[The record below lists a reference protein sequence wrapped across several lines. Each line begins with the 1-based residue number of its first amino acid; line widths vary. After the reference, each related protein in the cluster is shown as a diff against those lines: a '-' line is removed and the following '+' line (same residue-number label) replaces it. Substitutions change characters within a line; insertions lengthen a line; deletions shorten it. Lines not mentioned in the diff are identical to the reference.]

1 MRGLL
6 RNYIAQECKKHI
18 RRHYDYLREL
28 DENIERKTKRIGA
41 SVAKNVIRPKYWSL
55 DDRFN
60 PFKTRVPKK
69 LDLYSYTLAKKIK
82 ENAYTPARAVRYPI
96 NKEDGSQRE
105 VSVFQIPDAAL
116 SRLVYKSLLHKN
128 LNRFSAYAYAY
139 REDKGPQDAVY
150 DIFSEWKN
158 LDRIY
163 IAEFDFSKF
172 FDNISHKHL
181 WKVLDKHGFL
191 YTQEERFILG
201 AFLASESVPF
211 DDYTSKEVNKRTQGI
226 PQGTSVSLFLANLA
240 CWELDKALER
250 LGVGFC
256 RYADDTVIWSESYSK
271 VVEAYD
277 VIHRYG
283 EAMAVPINLEKSE
296 GISLVTM
303 DTKSEIKAKDS
314 IEYLGYKLSTRCISI
329 KEQRVRRIRRKLSY
343 IVYQNLLQPLKQGIF
358 NNKRLA
364 GIDWDYIVTLSQIR
378 RYLYGG
384 INDEKLRK
392 YIRGQ
397 LPKLNFRGLM
407 SYYPLVNDSEQLSK
421 LDGWLIYVLRQSLK
435 KRQAMWQTQKGKRL
449 PGPNYNWIDEI
460 NKIKAWDG
468 GNGRVYDMRIPSFSL
483 INKAMHLAISKS
495 GIGAATHP
503 ASDYY

>member
-6 RNYIAQECKKHI
+6 RNYIANECEKHI
-18 RRHYDYLREL
+18 RRHCVYLREL
-28 DENIERKTKRIGA
+28 DEEIERKTKRIGTT
-41 SVAKNVIRPKYWSL
+41 VAKNVKRPKYWAL

-60 PFKTRVPKK
+60 PFKMRIPKK
-69 LDLYSYTLAKKIK
+69 LDLYSYTLVKKIK
-82 ENAYTPARAVRYPI
+82 QNAYTPARAVQHHI
-96 NKEDGSQRE
+96 SKEDGSQRE
-105 VSVFQIPDAAL
+105 VNVFQIPDAAI

-128 LNRFSAYAYAY
+128 LNRLSAYAYAY
-139 REDKGPQDAVY
+139 REDKGPHDAVH

-163 IAEFDFSKF
+163 VAEFDFRKF
-172 FDNISHKHL
+172 FDSISHEYL
-181 WKVLDKHGFL
+181 WNVLDKHGFL
-191 YTQEERFILG
+191 YTPEERLVLE
-201 AFLASESVPF
+201 AFLTSESAPLEK
-211 DDYTSKEVNKRTQGI
+211 YTNPEVKKRTQGI

-256 RYADDTVIWSESYSK
+256 RYADDTVVWSQSYSK
-271 VVEAYD
+271 VVEAYGT
-277 VIHRYG
+277 IRRCG

-303 DTKSEIKAKDS
+303 EAKAEIEAKAS
-314 IEYLGYKLSTRCISI
+314 IEYLGYRLSTRCISI
-329 KEQRVRRIRRKLSY
+329 KERRVRRIRRKLGY
-343 IVYQNLLQPLKQGIF
+343 IVYQNLLQPLSQGIF
-358 NNKRLA
+358 NEKRLA

-384 INDEKLRK
+384 LNDEKLRK

-397 LPKLNFRGLM
+397 LPRLNFRGLM

-435 KRQAMWQTQKGKRL
+435 RRQGMWQAHRGKVL
-449 PGPNYNWIDEI
+449 PGPTSNWIDEI
-460 NKIKAWDG
+460 AEIKAWDA
-468 GNGRVYDMRIPSFSL
+468 GNGRVYDMRIPSCSL
-483 INKAMHLAISKS
+483 INKAMQLAICKS

-503 ASDYY
+503 VSGYY